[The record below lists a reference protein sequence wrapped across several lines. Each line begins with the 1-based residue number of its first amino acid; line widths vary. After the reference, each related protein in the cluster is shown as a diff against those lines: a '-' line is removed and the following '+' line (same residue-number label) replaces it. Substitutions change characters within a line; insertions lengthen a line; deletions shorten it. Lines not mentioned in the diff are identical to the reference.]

1 MRKLLLSMILLFS
14 ISINS
19 YAGEEKLP
27 VSLIY
32 VKGVNGIEEISC
44 TKVEREASW
53 IICKTKSGKTF
64 EIPRESIIYIEE
76 KQK

>member
-27 VSLIY
+27 VSVSLIY

-44 TKVEREASW
+44 MKVEREASW

-76 KQK
+76 K